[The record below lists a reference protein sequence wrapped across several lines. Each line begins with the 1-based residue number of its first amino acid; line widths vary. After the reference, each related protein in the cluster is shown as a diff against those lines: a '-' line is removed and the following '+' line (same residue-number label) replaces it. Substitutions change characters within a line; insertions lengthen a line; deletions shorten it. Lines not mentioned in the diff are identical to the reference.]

1 MNFGFAL
8 THLTM
13 GHKVRRSAWRS
24 RWLALQMKDRD
35 SKMDLPYLYV
45 KTEDDYLVPW
55 MPTHTDILANDWEY
69 VEEPETYTGSK

>member
-24 RWLALQMKDRD
+24 RWLALQKRHQDCM
-35 SKMDLPYLYV
+35 MDLPFLYL

-55 MPTHTDILANDWEY
+55 VPSHCDLLANDWEY
-69 VEEPETYTGSK
+69 VDEKETYTGSK